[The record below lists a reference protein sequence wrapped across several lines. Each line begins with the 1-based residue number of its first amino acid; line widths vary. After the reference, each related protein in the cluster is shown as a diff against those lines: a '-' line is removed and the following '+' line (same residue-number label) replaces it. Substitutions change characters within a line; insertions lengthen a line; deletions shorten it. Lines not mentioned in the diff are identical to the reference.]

1 MKAHL
6 ESKKYPQAMH
16 TVQCGFDQIPIHL
29 YCNKEPPATLFDD
42 VLLICNYEDNV
53 DCGDRP
59 IIDGTTTTTGTTTYT
74 TSYTHTTTSGTTITT
89 TGTTTI
95 NTGTTTAAATT
106 TSAGQHIQRFPEKV
120 MGFYI
125 ILADDTWEG
134 FEGNS
139 TWEPEMYEYMAEAA
153 NVLFFSFINP
163 ETMIVPNAYKKLM
176 ATKGSGAS
184 GTIPADTGK
193 QIVVPNLNKLSLFD
207 SIYTYL
213 FFSCTLFNWRYWLQ
227 PADQPMALV
236 GVQVRGRKHGRE
248 SGHVGTSIW
257 H

>member
-1 MKAHL
+1 MILKQGF
-6 ESKKYPQAMH
+6 SI
-16 TVQCGFDQIPIHL
+16 QCGFDQIPIHR
-29 YCNKEPPATLFDD
+29 YCNTEPPATLFDD

-59 IIDGTTTTTGTTTYT
+59 IVDGTTTTVTGTTTYT
-74 TSYTHTTTSGTTITT
+74 TSYTHTTTSGTTTT
-89 TGTTTI
+89 TTERTTS
-95 NTGTTTAAATT
+95 NTGTTTT

-139 TWEPEMYEYMAEAA
+139 TWEPEMYDYMAEAA

-176 ATKGSGAS
+176 ATKGSGAP
-184 GTIPADTGK
+184 GTIPADTSK
-193 QIVVPNLNKLSLFD
+193 PNTITNERVFIFTIFIFQLCYFQLE
-207 SIYTYL
+207 
-213 FFSCTLFNWRYWLQ
+213 
-227 PADQPMALV
+227 AL
-236 GVQVRGRKHGRE
+236 
-248 SGHVGTSIW
+248 GTAS
-257 H
+257 